1 MWAVFIKAK
10 MSIYSDYIPSPY
22 NVFVYFLKGQVHE
35 DSKLEII
42 TNVGESR
49 LLKVITTNIF

>member
-1 MWAVFIKAK
+1 MRAVFIKGK
-10 MSIYSDYIPSPY
+10 MSIDPVYIPSPY

-42 TNVGESR
+42 TNVGKSR

>member
-1 MWAVFIKAK
+1 
-10 MSIYSDYIPSPY
+10 MSIDPVYILSSY

>member
-1 MWAVFIKAK
+1 MRAVFIKGK
-10 MSIYSDYIPSPY
+10 MSIDPVYITSPY
-22 NVFVYFLKGQVHE
+22 VFVYFLKGQVHE

-42 TNVGESR
+42 TNVGKSR

>member
-1 MWAVFIKAK
+1 
-10 MSIYSDYIPSPY
+10 MSIDPVYIPSSY

>member
-1 MWAVFIKAK
+1 
-10 MSIYSDYIPSPY
+10 MSIDLVYIPSPY
-22 NVFVYFLKGQVHE
+22 NAFVYFLKGQVHE

-42 TNVGESR
+42 TNVGKSR

>member
-1 MWAVFIKAK
+1 MRAVFIKGK
-10 MSIYSDYIPSPY
+10 MSIDPVYIPSPY
-22 NVFVYFLKGQVHE
+22 VFVYFLKGQVHE